1 MALSSRGGQACAGA
15 GTERIADAHA
25 QRIASL
31 DFPLLETASRK
42 APCYR
47 LPARRQAL
55 ELTLP
60 RWFGIST
67 RALFLLRIPFH
78 KAPDSKG
85 LPVVYLRRRGN
96 DPQLA
101 PWLEGRNSHPSR
113 HSMGGGC
120 GGRRAGAGLVGA
132 GTDALAAASAS
143 NLLRLFNE
151 GMTVADLAIACAWAT
166 PRTGNPNAPVD
177 RRVAERSGFHS
188 ADSFGAP
195 GTGFALC
202 RQLRCATFSA
212 CPLPRSSIWNRAPQ
226 ARGGILAR

>member
-67 RALFLLRIPFH
+67 RALFSPSNTISQGSRLKGPPCRLSPPPRERSAACTMAGRPQLTSIPPFNGWRMRW
-78 KAPDSKG
+78 PPS
-85 LPVVYLRRRGN
+85 RRGTGRCRN
-96 DPQLA
+96 RRARRSQREQPLA
-101 PWLEGRNSHPSR
+101 PVQRRHDRGRFGNRMRMGHPE
-113 HSMGGGC
+113 
-120 GGRRAGAGLVGA
+120 
-132 GTDALAAASAS
+132 
-143 NLLRLFNE
+143 N
-151 GMTVADLAIACAWAT
+151 W
-166 PRTGNPNAPVD
+166 
-177 RRVAERSGFHS
+177 
-188 ADSFGAP
+188 
-195 GTGFALC
+195 
-202 RQLRCATFSA
+202 
-212 CPLPRSSIWNRAPQ
+212 
-226 ARGGILAR
+226 